1 MKFLSTGSFVPPRRM
16 TNQDFEKIVDT
27 SDQWIVERT
36 GIHARHVAE
45 EETTLTMAMAAAKQ
59 AMEGVDP
66 SAICLVLVA
75 TFTPDQA
82 TPSVASQLQ
91 QALGLPEEVLA
102 YDINAACSGFLFALL
117 TAERLLEAMPG
128 KCALLVGA
136 EKVSGRLDYTDR
148 GTCILFGD
156 GAAAAVVEYGETY
169 PPMPTVLG
177 ARGTWEILNGPGINR
192 GAEPVLYMEGTA
204 VFRFAVETVPRC
216 MDQVLDRAGLA
227 LEDVDEF
234 VFHQANRRILEHI
247 RKKCGIPPEKVWMNM
262 DRYGNVSSASTAL
275 ALDEV
280 VRAGRLGPGKRALCV
295 AFGGGLTWGGAL
307 VEMGE
312 RT

>member
-136 EKVSGRLDYTDR
+136 DKVSGRLDYTDR

-156 GAAAAVVEYGETY
+156 GAGAAVVQADGRPTWADYGN
-169 PPMPTVLG
+169 
-177 ARGTWEILNGPGINR
+177 RSNGSAIYTDEKGLLR
-192 GAEPVLYMEGTA
+192 MEGRQ
-204 VFRFAVETVPRC
+204 VYQFAVRTVTQSIRN
-216 MDQVLDRAGLA
+216 VLEKAGLEPGQ
-227 LEDVDEF
+227 LDHV
-234 VFHQANRRILEHI
+234 VCHQANHRIIEAVARHLGAPMELFFENL
-247 RKKCGIPPEKVWMNM
+247 GE
-262 DRYGNVSSASTAL
+262 YGNTSAASIPL
-275 ALDEV
+275 ALDEMHRNGMLKSGQRV
-280 VRAGRLGPGKRALCV
+280 LLEG
-295 AFGGGLTWGGAL
+295 FGSGLSWGSYL
-307 VEMGE
+307 FEW
-312 RT
+312 

>member
-1 MKFLSTGSFVPPRRM
+1 MKFLSTGSFVPPRRL

-66 SAICLVLVA
+66 SAIGLVLVA

-156 GAAAAVVEYGETY
+156 GAGAAVVQADGRPTWADYGN
-169 PPMPTVLG
+169 
-177 ARGTWEILNGPGINR
+177 RSNGSAIYTDEKGLLR
-192 GAEPVLYMEGTA
+192 MEGRQ
-204 VFRFAVETVPRC
+204 VYQFAVRTVTQSIRN
-216 MDQVLDRAGLA
+216 VLEKAGLEPGQ
-227 LEDVDEF
+227 LDHV
-234 VFHQANRRILEHI
+234 VCHQANHRIIEAVARHLGAPMELFFENL
-247 RKKCGIPPEKVWMNM
+247 GE
-262 DRYGNVSSASTAL
+262 YGNTSAASIPL
-275 ALDEV
+275 ALDEMHRNGMLKSGQRV
-280 VRAGRLGPGKRALCV
+280 LLEG
-295 AFGGGLTWGGAL
+295 FGSGLSWGSYL
-307 VEMGE
+307 FEW
-312 RT
+312 

>member
-102 YDINAACSGFLFALL
+102 YDINAACGGFLFALL

-156 GAAAAVVEYGETY
+156 GAGAAVVQADGRPTWADYGN
-169 PPMPTVLG
+169 
-177 ARGTWEILNGPGINR
+177 RSNGSAIYTDEKGLLR
-192 GAEPVLYMEGTA
+192 MEGRQ
-204 VFRFAVETVPRC
+204 VYQFAVRTVTQSIRN
-216 MDQVLDRAGLA
+216 VLEKAGLEPGQ
-227 LEDVDEF
+227 LDHV
-234 VFHQANRRILEHI
+234 VCHQANHRIIEAVARHLGAPMELFFENL
-247 RKKCGIPPEKVWMNM
+247 GE
-262 DRYGNVSSASTAL
+262 YGNTSAASIPL
-275 ALDEV
+275 ALDEMHRNGMLKSGQRV
-280 VRAGRLGPGKRALCV
+280 LLEG
-295 AFGGGLTWGGAL
+295 FGSGLSWGSYL
-307 VEMGE
+307 FEW
-312 RT
+312 

>member
-27 SDQWIVERT
+27 SDQWIVERP

-156 GAAAAVVEYGETY
+156 GAGAAVVQADGRPTWADYGN
-169 PPMPTVLG
+169 
-177 ARGTWEILNGPGINR
+177 RSNGSAIYTDEKGLLR
-192 GAEPVLYMEGTA
+192 MEGRQ
-204 VFRFAVETVPRC
+204 VYQFAVRTVTQSIRN
-216 MDQVLDRAGLA
+216 VLEKAGLEPGQ
-227 LEDVDEF
+227 LDHV
-234 VFHQANRRILEHI
+234 VCHQANHRIIEAVARHLGAPMELFFENL
-247 RKKCGIPPEKVWMNM
+247 GE
-262 DRYGNVSSASTAL
+262 YGNTSAASIPL
-275 ALDEV
+275 ALDEMHRNGMLKSGQRV
-280 VRAGRLGPGKRALCV
+280 LLEG
-295 AFGGGLTWGGAL
+295 FGSGLSWGSYL
-307 VEMGE
+307 FEW
-312 RT
+312 

>member
-66 SAICLVLVA
+66 SAIGLVLVA

-117 TAERLLEAMPG
+117 TAERLLEAVPG

-156 GAAAAVVEYGETY
+156 GAGAAVVQADGRPTWADYGN
-169 PPMPTVLG
+169 
-177 ARGTWEILNGPGINR
+177 RSNGSAIYTDEKGLLR
-192 GAEPVLYMEGTA
+192 MEGRQ
-204 VFRFAVETVPRC
+204 VYQFAVRTVTQSIRN
-216 MDQVLDRAGLA
+216 VLEKAGLEPGQ
-227 LEDVDEF
+227 LDHV
-234 VFHQANRRILEHI
+234 VCHQANHRIIEAVARHLGAPMELFFENL
-247 RKKCGIPPEKVWMNM
+247 GE
-262 DRYGNVSSASTAL
+262 YGNTSAASIPL
-275 ALDEV
+275 ALDEMHRNGMLKSGQRV
-280 VRAGRLGPGKRALCV
+280 LLEG
-295 AFGGGLTWGGAL
+295 FGSGLSWGSYL
-307 VEMGE
+307 FEW
-312 RT
+312 

>member
-1 MKFLSTGSFVPPRRM
+1 
-16 TNQDFEKIVDT
+16 
-27 SDQWIVERT
+27 
-36 GIHARHVAE
+36 
-45 EETTLTMAMAAAKQ
+45 MAMAAAKQ

-66 SAICLVLVA
+66 SAIGLVLVA

-156 GAAAAVVEYGETY
+156 GAGAAVVQADGRPTWADYGN
-169 PPMPTVLG
+169 
-177 ARGTWEILNGPGINR
+177 RSNGSAIYTDEKGLLR
-192 GAEPVLYMEGTA
+192 MEGRQ
-204 VFRFAVETVPRC
+204 VYQFAVRTVTQSIRN
-216 MDQVLDRAGLA
+216 VLEKAGLEPGQ
-227 LEDVDEF
+227 LDHV
-234 VFHQANRRILEHI
+234 VCHQANHRIIEAVARHLGAPMELFFENL
-247 RKKCGIPPEKVWMNM
+247 GE
-262 DRYGNVSSASTAL
+262 YGNTSAASIPL
-275 ALDEV
+275 ALDEMHRNGMLKSGQRV
-280 VRAGRLGPGKRALCV
+280 LLEG
-295 AFGGGLTWGGAL
+295 FGSGLSWGSYL
-307 VEMGE
+307 FEW
-312 RT
+312 

>member
-136 EKVSGRLDYTDR
+136 EKVSVRLDYTDR

-156 GAAAAVVEYGETY
+156 GAGAAVVQADGRPTWADYGN
-169 PPMPTVLG
+169 
-177 ARGTWEILNGPGINR
+177 RSNGSAIYTDEKGLLR
-192 GAEPVLYMEGTA
+192 MEGRQ
-204 VFRFAVETVPRC
+204 VYQFAVRTVTQSIRN
-216 MDQVLDRAGLA
+216 VLEKAGLEPGQ
-227 LEDVDEF
+227 LDHV
-234 VFHQANRRILEHI
+234 VCHQANHRIIEAVARHLGAPMELFFENL
-247 RKKCGIPPEKVWMNM
+247 GE
-262 DRYGNVSSASTAL
+262 YGNTSAASIPL
-275 ALDEV
+275 ALDEMHRNGMLKSGQRV
-280 VRAGRLGPGKRALCV
+280 LLEG
-295 AFGGGLTWGGAL
+295 FGSGLSWGSYL
-307 VEMGE
+307 FEW
-312 RT
+312 

>member
-156 GAAAAVVEYGETY
+156 GAGAAVVQADGRPTWADYGNRSNGSAIYTDEKGLLR
-169 PPMPTVLG
+169 ME
-177 ARGTWEILNGPGINR
+177 ARQ
-192 GAEPVLYMEGTA
+192 VYQ
-204 VFRFAVETVPRC
+204 FAVRTVTQSIRN
-216 MDQVLDRAGLA
+216 VLEKAGLEPGQ
-227 LEDVDEF
+227 LDHV
-234 VFHQANRRILEHI
+234 VCHQANHRIIEAVARHLGAPMELFFENL
-247 RKKCGIPPEKVWMNM
+247 GE
-262 DRYGNVSSASTAL
+262 YGNTSAASIPL
-275 ALDEV
+275 ALDEMHRNGMLKSGQRV
-280 VRAGRLGPGKRALCV
+280 LLEG
-295 AFGGGLTWGGAL
+295 FGSGLSWGSYL
-307 VEMGE
+307 FEW
-312 RT
+312 

>member
-117 TAERLLEAMPG
+117 TAERLLEAIPG

-156 GAAAAVVEYGETY
+156 GAGAAVVQADGRPTWADYGN
-169 PPMPTVLG
+169 
-177 ARGTWEILNGPGINR
+177 RSNGSAIYTDEKGLLR
-192 GAEPVLYMEGTA
+192 MEGRQ
-204 VFRFAVETVPRC
+204 VYQFAVRTVTQSIRN
-216 MDQVLDRAGLA
+216 VLEKAGLEPGQ
-227 LEDVDEF
+227 LDHV
-234 VFHQANRRILEHI
+234 VCHQANHRIIEAVARHLGAPMELFFENL
-247 RKKCGIPPEKVWMNM
+247 GE
-262 DRYGNVSSASTAL
+262 YGNTSAASIPL
-275 ALDEV
+275 ALDEMHRNGMLKSGQRV
-280 VRAGRLGPGKRALCV
+280 LLEG
-295 AFGGGLTWGGAL
+295 FGSGLSWGSYL
-307 VEMGE
+307 FEW
-312 RT
+312 

>member
-16 TNQDFEKIVDT
+16 TNQDFEKIVYT
-27 SDQWIVERT
+27 SDQWIVVRT
-36 GIHARHVAE
+36 CIHARHVAE

-102 YDINAACSGFLFALL
+102 YDINAGCSGFLFALL
-117 TAERLLEAMPG
+117 SAERLLEAMPG

-156 GAAAAVVEYGETY
+156 GAGAAVVQADGRPTWADYGN
-169 PPMPTVLG
+169 
-177 ARGTWEILNGPGINR
+177 RSNGSAIYTDEKGLLR
-192 GAEPVLYMEGTA
+192 MEGRQ
-204 VFRFAVETVPRC
+204 VYQFAVRTVTQSIRN
-216 MDQVLDRAGLA
+216 VLEKAGLEPGQ
-227 LEDVDEF
+227 LDHV
-234 VFHQANRRILEHI
+234 VCHQANHRIIEAVARHLGAPMELFFENL
-247 RKKCGIPPEKVWMNM
+247 GE
-262 DRYGNVSSASTAL
+262 YGNTSAASIPL
-275 ALDEV
+275 ALDEMHRNGMLKSGQRV
-280 VRAGRLGPGKRALCV
+280 LLEG
-295 AFGGGLTWGGAL
+295 FGSGLSWGSYL
-307 VEMGE
+307 FEW
-312 RT
+312 

>member
-36 GIHARHVAE
+36 GIHARHVAQ

-156 GAAAAVVEYGETY
+156 GAGAAVVQADGRPTWADYGN
-169 PPMPTVLG
+169 
-177 ARGTWEILNGPGINR
+177 RSNGSAIYTDEKGLLR
-192 GAEPVLYMEGTA
+192 MEGRQ
-204 VFRFAVETVPRC
+204 VYQFAVRTVTQSIRN
-216 MDQVLDRAGLA
+216 VLEKAGLEPGQ
-227 LEDVDEF
+227 LDHV
-234 VFHQANRRILEHI
+234 VCHQANHRIIEAVARHLGAPMELFFENL
-247 RKKCGIPPEKVWMNM
+247 GE
-262 DRYGNVSSASTAL
+262 YGNTSAASIPL
-275 ALDEV
+275 ALDEMHRNGMLKSGQRV
-280 VRAGRLGPGKRALCV
+280 LLEG
-295 AFGGGLTWGGAL
+295 FGSGLSWGSYL
-307 VEMGE
+307 FEW
-312 RT
+312 

>member
-156 GAAAAVVEYGETY
+156 GAGAAVVQADGRPTWADYGN
-169 PPMPTVLG
+169 
-177 ARGTWEILNGPGINR
+177 RSNGSAIYTDEKGLLR
-192 GAEPVLYMEGTA
+192 MEGRQ
-204 VFRFAVETVPRC
+204 VYQFAVRTVTQSIRN
-216 MDQVLDRAGLA
+216 VLEKAGLEPGQ
-227 LEDVDEF
+227 LDHV
-234 VFHQANRRILEHI
+234 VCHQANHRIIEAVARHLGAPMELFFENL
-247 RKKCGIPPEKVWMNM
+247 GE
-262 DRYGNVSSASTAL
+262 YGNTSAASIPL
-275 ALDEV
+275 ALDEMHRNGMLKSGQRV
-280 VRAGRLGPGKRALCV
+280 LLEG
-295 AFGGGLTWGGAL
+295 FGSGLSWGSYL
-307 VEMGE
+307 FEW
-312 RT
+312 

>member
-66 SAICLVLVA
+66 SAIGLVLVA

-156 GAAAAVVEYGETY
+156 GAGAAVVQADGRPTLADYGN
-169 PPMPTVLG
+169 
-177 ARGTWEILNGPGINR
+177 RSNGSAIYTDEKGLLR
-192 GAEPVLYMEGTA
+192 MEGRQ
-204 VFRFAVETVPRC
+204 VYQFAVRTVTQSIRN
-216 MDQVLDRAGLA
+216 VLEKAGLEPGQ
-227 LEDVDEF
+227 LDHV
-234 VFHQANRRILEHI
+234 VCHQANHRIIEAVARHLGAPMELFFENL
-247 RKKCGIPPEKVWMNM
+247 GE
-262 DRYGNVSSASTAL
+262 YGNTSAASIPL
-275 ALDEV
+275 ALDEMHRNGMLKSGQRV
-280 VRAGRLGPGKRALCV
+280 LLEG
-295 AFGGGLTWGGAL
+295 FGSGLSWGSYL
-307 VEMGE
+307 FEW
-312 RT
+312 

>member
-148 GTCILFGD
+148 GI
-156 GAAAAVVEYGETY
+156 EYVGE
-169 PPMPTVLG
+169 
-177 ARGTWEILNGPGINR
+177 
-192 GAEPVLYMEGTA
+192 
-204 VFRFAVETVPRC
+204 
-216 MDQVLDRAGLA
+216 
-227 LEDVDEF
+227 
-234 VFHQANRRILEHI
+234 
-247 RKKCGIPPEKVWMNM
+247 
-262 DRYGNVSSASTAL
+262 S
-275 ALDEV
+275 
-280 VRAGRLGPGKRALCV
+280 GR
-295 AFGGGLTWGGAL
+295 
-307 VEMGE
+307 
-312 RT
+312 

>member
-156 GAAAAVVEYGETY
+156 GAGAAVVQADGRPTWADYGN
-169 PPMPTVLG
+169 PS
-177 ARGTWEILNGPGINR
+177 NGSAIYTDEKGLLR
-192 GAEPVLYMEGTA
+192 MEGRQ
-204 VFRFAVETVPRC
+204 VYQFAVRTVTQSIRN
-216 MDQVLDRAGLA
+216 VLEKAGLEPGQ
-227 LEDVDEF
+227 LDHV
-234 VFHQANRRILEHI
+234 VCHQANHRIIEAVARHLGAPMELFFENL
-247 RKKCGIPPEKVWMNM
+247 GE
-262 DRYGNVSSASTAL
+262 YGNTSAASIPL
-275 ALDEV
+275 ALDEMHRNGMLKSGQRV
-280 VRAGRLGPGKRALCV
+280 LLEG
-295 AFGGGLTWGGAL
+295 FGSGLSWGSYL
-307 VEMGE
+307 FEW
-312 RT
+312 

>member
-1 MKFLSTGSFVPPRRM
+1 MKFLPTGSFVPPRRM

-156 GAAAAVVEYGETY
+156 GAGAAVVQADGRPTWADYGN
-169 PPMPTVLG
+169 
-177 ARGTWEILNGPGINR
+177 RSNGSAIYTDEKGLLR
-192 GAEPVLYMEGTA
+192 MEGRQ
-204 VFRFAVETVPRC
+204 VYQFAVRTVTQSIRN
-216 MDQVLDRAGLA
+216 VLEKAGLEPGQ
-227 LEDVDEF
+227 LDHV
-234 VFHQANRRILEHI
+234 VCHQANHRIIEAVARHLGAPMELFFENL
-247 RKKCGIPPEKVWMNM
+247 GE
-262 DRYGNVSSASTAL
+262 YGNTSAASIPL
-275 ALDEV
+275 ALDEMHRNGMLKSGQRV
-280 VRAGRLGPGKRALCV
+280 LLEG
-295 AFGGGLTWGGAL
+295 FGSGLSWGSYL
-307 VEMGE
+307 FEW
-312 RT
+312 

>member
-66 SAICLVLVA
+66 SAIGLVLVA

-156 GAAAAVVEYGETY
+156 GAGAAVVQADGRPTWADYGN
-169 PPMPTVLG
+169 
-177 ARGTWEILNGPGINR
+177 RSNGSAIYTDEKGLLR
-192 GAEPVLYMEGTA
+192 MEGRQ
-204 VFRFAVETVPRC
+204 VYQFAVRTVTQSIRN
-216 MDQVLDRAGLA
+216 VLEKAGLEPGQ
-227 LEDVDEF
+227 LDHV
-234 VFHQANRRILEHI
+234 VCHQANHRIIEAVARHLGAPMELFFENL
-247 RKKCGIPPEKVWMNM
+247 GE
-262 DRYGNVSSASTAL
+262 YGNTSAASIPL
-275 ALDEV
+275 ALDEMHRNGMLKSGQRV
-280 VRAGRLGPGKRALCV
+280 LLEG
-295 AFGGGLTWGGAL
+295 FGSGLSWGSYL
-307 VEMGE
+307 FEW
-312 RT
+312 

>member
-66 SAICLVLVA
+66 SAIGLVLVA

-102 YDINAACSGFLFALL
+102 YDINAACGGFLFALL

-156 GAAAAVVEYGETY
+156 GAGAAVVQADGRPTWADYGN
-169 PPMPTVLG
+169 
-177 ARGTWEILNGPGINR
+177 RSNGSAIYTDEKGLLR
-192 GAEPVLYMEGTA
+192 MEGRQ
-204 VFRFAVETVPRC
+204 VYQFAVRTVTQSIRN
-216 MDQVLDRAGLA
+216 VLEKAGLEPGQ
-227 LEDVDEF
+227 LDHV
-234 VFHQANRRILEHI
+234 VCHQANHRIIEAVARHLGAPMELFFENL
-247 RKKCGIPPEKVWMNM
+247 GE
-262 DRYGNVSSASTAL
+262 YGNTSAASIPL
-275 ALDEV
+275 ALDEMHRNGMLKSGQRV
-280 VRAGRLGPGKRALCV
+280 LLEG
-295 AFGGGLTWGGAL
+295 FGSGLSWGSYL
-307 VEMGE
+307 FEW
-312 RT
+312 

>member
-66 SAICLVLVA
+66 SAVGLVLVA

-156 GAAAAVVEYGETY
+156 GAGAAVVQADGRLTWADYGN
-169 PPMPTVLG
+169 
-177 ARGTWEILNGPGINR
+177 RSNGSAIYTDEKGLLR
-192 GAEPVLYMEGTA
+192 MEGRQ
-204 VFRFAVETVPRC
+204 VYQFAVRTVTQSIRN
-216 MDQVLDRAGLA
+216 VLEKAGLEPGQ
-227 LEDVDEF
+227 LDHV
-234 VFHQANRRILEHI
+234 VCHQANLRIIEAVARHLGAPMELFFENL
-247 RKKCGIPPEKVWMNM
+247 GE
-262 DRYGNVSSASTAL
+262 YGNTSAASIPL
-275 ALDEV
+275 ALDEMHRNGMLKSGQRV
-280 VRAGRLGPGKRALCV
+280 LLEG
-295 AFGGGLTWGGAL
+295 FGSGLSWGSYL
-307 VEMGE
+307 FEW
-312 RT
+312 

>member
-66 SAICLVLVA
+66 SSIGLVLVA

-156 GAAAAVVEYGETY
+156 GAGAAVVQADGRPTWADYGN
-169 PPMPTVLG
+169 
-177 ARGTWEILNGPGINR
+177 RSNGSAIYTDEKGLLR
-192 GAEPVLYMEGTA
+192 MEGRQ
-204 VFRFAVETVPRC
+204 VYQFAVRTVTQSIRN
-216 MDQVLDRAGLA
+216 VLEKAGLEPGQ
-227 LEDVDEF
+227 LDHV
-234 VFHQANRRILEHI
+234 VCHQANHRIIEAVARHLGAPMELFFENL
-247 RKKCGIPPEKVWMNM
+247 GE
-262 DRYGNVSSASTAL
+262 YGNTSAASIPL
-275 ALDEV
+275 ALDEMHRNGMLKSGQRV
-280 VRAGRLGPGKRALCV
+280 LLEG
-295 AFGGGLTWGGAL
+295 FGSGLSWGSYL
-307 VEMGE
+307 FEW
-312 RT
+312 

>member
-156 GAAAAVVEYGETY
+156 GAGAAVVQADGRPTWADYGN
-169 PPMPTVLG
+169 
-177 ARGTWEILNGPGINR
+177 RSNGSAIYTDEKGLLR
-192 GAEPVLYMEGTA
+192 MEGRQ
-204 VFRFAVETVPRC
+204 VYQFAVRTVTQSIRN
-216 MDQVLDRAGLA
+216 VLEKAGLEPGQ
-227 LEDVDEF
+227 LDHV
-234 VFHQANRRILEHI
+234 VCHHI
-247 RKKCGIPPEKVWMNM
+247 GRQHPP
-262 DRYGNVSSASTAL
+262 GT
-275 ALDEV
+275 
-280 VRAGRLGPGKRALCV
+280 G
-295 AFGGGLTWGGAL
+295 
-307 VEMGE
+307 
-312 RT
+312 